1 VRFFTAA
8 FLLAWTCWLAV
19 IAAELGWLAIPRGSF
34 ALLIELGLFSPAL
47 TALALSAREGG
58 FAGCA
63 RLVGQFG
70 RWRAAPIFWASALL
84 APALIRSV
92 AIGAWVA
99 LGGEFPDLTDGA
111 RWLAVVTSLP
121 AVLLLGG
128 PLAEEPGW
136 RGYAL
141 PRLQERLGALH
152 ASLLIGAL
160 TALWHAPL
168 FLITVMPQS
177 HLPFAVF
184 FIRTVALAVISTWLY
199 NGSRRSL
206 LVVLLFH
213 TAINSWPNALSIVT
227 RDGALVPY
235 LLTSTAYCAL
245 GAGLLIMKQVQPRAA
260 AAEPLAA

>member
-1 VRFFTAA
+1 VRFFAAA

-19 IAAELGWLAIPRGSF
+19 IAAEVGWLPIPQGSF
-34 ALLIELGLFSPAL
+34 PLLIELGLFSPAL
-47 TALALSAREGG
+47 AALALSAREGG

-63 RLVGQFG
+63 SLLKQLG
-70 RWRAAPIFWASALL
+70 RWRAAPLFWASALL
-84 APALIRSV
+84 APALIRAV
-92 AIGAWVA
+92 AIGAWVG
-99 LGGEFPDLTDGA
+99 LGGQFPDLSDSA
-111 RWLAVVTSLP
+111 RWLSVVTSLP

-141 PRLQERLGALH
+141 PRLQDRLGALR

-160 TALWHAPL
+160 TAVWHAPL
-168 FLITVMPQS
+168 FFISVMPQS

-184 FIRTVALAVISTWLY
+184 FVRTVALAVISTWLY
-199 NGSRRSL
+199 NGSGKSL
-206 LVVLLFH
+206 LVVLVFH
-213 TAINSWPNALSIVT
+213 AAINSWPNALSIVT
-227 RDGALVPY
+227 SDGAVVPY

-245 GAGLLIMKQVQPRAA
+245 AAWLLIVKQVRARVP

>member
-1 VRFFTAA
+1 MRFFTAA
-8 FLLAWTCWLAV
+8 FLLAWTWWLAV
-19 IAAELGWLAIPRGSF
+19 VAAEVGWLPIPQASF
-34 ALLIELGLFSPAL
+34 PLLIELGLFSPAL
-47 TALALSAREGG
+47 VALALSAREGG

-63 RLVGQFG
+63 ALLRQFG
-70 RWRAAPIFWASALL
+70 RWRAAPIFWVSALL

-92 AIGAWVA
+92 AIGAWVG
-99 LGGEFPDLTDGA
+99 LGGEFPDLSDAA
-111 RWLAVVTSLP
+111 RWLSVVTSLP

-141 PRLQERLGALH
+141 PRLQARFGALH

-168 FLITVMPQS
+168 FLIAVMPQS

-184 FIRTVALAVISTWLY
+184 FVRTVALAVISTWLY
-199 NGSRRSL
+199 NGSRGSL

-227 RDGALVPY
+227 SNGALVPY

-245 GAGLLIMKQVQPRAA
+245 GAGLLIMKQVPPRSA